1 MQKCIVQKAIV
12 DLKSEPKEEAPLE
25 SQLLLGDPVYLI
37 KEQGEWA
44 YAAAPEQ
51 LRFRKELG
59 WHPYPGWVEK
69 AALTPVDTLPK
80 LPSPPQ
86 LDRDKIIIDAHHF
99 LGLPYLWGGRSK
111 KAVDCSGLIHLLFR
125 TQNICIPR
133 DAHDQYLKS
142 QKIDEREL
150 LPGDLLFFTPI
161 DKPERVTHVL
171 LYQDKESCI
180 ESASSGK
187 GVRIFPLKFMAAR
200 IKKEGYHLGFGRWL
214 RDCSQEHAL
223 EPRGQY

>member
-1 MQKCIVQKAIV
+1 MRACLVQKAIV

-25 SQLLLGDPVYLI
+25 SQLLLEEPVFLI

-44 YAAAPEQ
+44 YVAAPEQ
-51 LRFRKELG
+51 PRFRKELG
-59 WHPYPGWVEK
+59 WHPYPGWVK
-69 AALTPVDTLPK
+69 KTALTSVATFPK
-80 LPSPPQ
+80 LPSFPPP
-86 LDRDKIIIDAHHF
+86 LNRERIITEAHQF

-125 TQNICIPR
+125 AQNICIPR
-133 DAHDQYLKS
+133 DAHDQYLKC
-142 QKIDEREL
+142 QKIKESEL

-180 ESASSGK
+180 ESSSSGK
-187 GVRIFPLKFMAAR
+187 GVRIFPLKRMAAR
-200 IKKEGYHLGFGRWL
+200 VNKDSYSLSFGRWR
-214 RDCSQEHAL
+214 RDFSQEHAL
-223 EPRGQY
+223 